1 METDMAALAV
11 LVRRDRAYLRL
22 SQVAYGRLLGG
33 LSQAQVSDLERGTRL
48 RSLSPQMTRFLR
60 RRFTRLPS
68 ATVRV
73 PEEVAA
79 LVERVTTHAKRQL
92 SALTHL
98 PQSQREE
105 IGDHLIRQITLITEP
120 LIRAS
125 GRRKKRGPPGDGD
138 LLFTGTSLVA
148 TDQK

>member
-11 LVRRDRAYLRL
+11 LVRRDRAYLHL
-22 SQVAYGRLLGG
+22 SQAAYGRRLGG
-33 LSQAQVSDLERGTRL
+33 LSQVQVSDLERGTRL
-48 RSLSPQMTRFLR
+48 KSLSPRMTRLLR

-68 ATVRV
+68 AKVRI
-73 PEEVAA
+73 PEEVAT

-92 SALTHL
+92 GALTHVS
-98 PQSQREE
+98 QAQREE

-125 GRRKKRGPPGDGD
+125 GRRKRGPPGDSV
-138 LLFTGTSLVA
+138 LLFTGTSRVA
-148 TDQK
+148 TRLK